1 MPNCRLVRLGD
12 YIKIRKDVNSNLLFG
27 AKNVMGVS
35 QDKRI
40 IETKAKLSDND
51 LSKFTIVHPSD
62 FIYNPRNARAIAI
75 NDLDKQFIISWNNS
89 CFYVDSEEL
98 LPEYLNIIFRC
109 EAYDDYVQYYAW
121 GSSTEVFGW
130 DKMFDYIIPLPTIEK
145 QKEYVAIY
153 SNLLK
158 LSKNHEKSFD
168 ELQKLTDL
176 FMDAMVEKYES
187 KEIGNYIE
195 LVNKRNK
202 GGFITDVRGVNIDKE
217 FMPSVA
223 NLSGVDLSKYKIVD
237 NNRFATNLMHV
248 GRDERLPI
256 SLNSSG
262 KPIIVSPAYFTFK
275 MKEDVNVLP
284 EYLFLFMKRPET
296 ERYAG
301 FICDSSVR
309 GNLEWSRFIEI
320 GIPVPPIDVQE
331 SIVAVHHALE
341 MRKNLNERIKA
352 LIKEISPVLIKNA
365 KDLCSES

>member
-1 MPNCRLVRLGD
+1 MPNSRLVRLGD
-12 YIKIRKDVNSNLLFG
+12 YIKIRKDANSNLSFG
-27 AKNVMGVS
+27 ANDVMGVS

-51 LSKFTIVHPSD
+51 LSKFMIVHPND

-75 NDLDKQFIISWNNS
+75 NDLGRQFIISWNNS
-89 CFYVDSEEL
+89 CFYVDSDEL

-130 DKMFDYIIPLPTIEK
+130 DKMLDYKIPLPTIEK
-145 QKEYVAIY
+145 QKEYVAMY
-153 SNLLK
+153 SNLLR

-223 NLSGVDLSKYKIVD
+223 NLSGVDLSKYKVVE
-237 NNRFATNLMHV
+237 RMEFAVNLMQV
-248 GRDERLPI
+248 GRDEKLHIAINTGEPV
-256 SLNSSG
+256 
-262 KPIIVSPAYFTFK
+262 IVSPAYYIFRVKKDSTI
-275 MKEDVNVLP
+275 LP
-284 EYLFLFMKRPET
+284 EYLYLFMKRSNT
-296 ERYAG
+296 DRYAS
-301 FICDSSVR
+301 FISDSNVR
-309 GNLEWSRFIEI
+309 SNVEWGRFVEI
-320 GIPVPPIDVQE
+320 KIPVPPIDVQK
-331 SIVAVHHALE
+331 SIIAVHHALE

-352 LIKEISPVLIKNA
+352 TIKEISPVLIKNA
-365 KDLCSES
+365 KDLCSEN